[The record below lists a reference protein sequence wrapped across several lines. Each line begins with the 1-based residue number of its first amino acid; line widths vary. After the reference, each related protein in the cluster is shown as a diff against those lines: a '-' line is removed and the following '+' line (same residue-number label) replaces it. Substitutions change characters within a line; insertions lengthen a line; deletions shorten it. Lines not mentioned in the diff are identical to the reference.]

1 MLNILITSPAGGKG
15 QWNQPAALTHDDMAT
30 VFDGATHVLLDWD
43 GCVALA
49 DKPLPAAIAF
59 MRAWAGRVAIVSNN
73 STHMPEDFVAILAA
87 AGITL
92 PASHVLLAGAEALH
106 QARDSGAGRVM
117 VLGDHRL
124 KTYAKSLGLMV
135 VREEADLVVLLRD
148 KQFSYVKLARAANCL
163 RRGARLIVANPDLT
177 HPGANGCLVPETGA
191 LLAAILAGTDHA
203 SIDYDIIGK
212 PSRGLFE
219 RACQVLGASPQTTVM
234 IGDNPK
240 TDGDGARAHG
250 LRAVLI
256 GPASGLSFRDF
267 PGWSAEV

>member
-1 MLNILITSPAGGKG
+1 MNILMTSPSGGMG
-15 QWNQPAALTHDDMAT
+15 QWGQPAALTHNEMVT
-30 VFDGATHVLLDWD
+30 VFADASHVLLDWD

-59 MRAWAGRVAIVSNN
+59 MRTWSGRVAIVSNN
-73 STHMPEDFVAILAA
+73 STHLPEDFVDILARE
-87 AGITL
+87 GITL
-92 PASHVLLAGAEALH
+92 PASHILLAGAEALH
-106 QARDSGAGRVM
+106 EARDSGAGRVM
-117 VLGDHRL
+117 ILGDQRL
-124 KTYAKSLGLMV
+124 KNYGRSLGLMV

-191 LLAAILAGTDHA
+191 LLAALLAGTDHA
-203 SIDYDIIGK
+203 PITYDVIGK
-212 PSRGLFE
+212 PNRRLFE
-219 RACQVLGASPQTTVM
+219 RACQVLGASPETTVM

-240 TDGDGARAHG
+240 TDGDGAQAHG

-256 GPASGLSFRDF
+256 GPASGLSFSDL
-267 PGWSAEV
+267 PGGPSDI